1 MIERMLRVGVIAS
14 VFALVLPGSAV
25 AQRPAV
31 ESERLAAL
39 LEARGFEPP
48 EGFKALVIRL
58 EPADGGGFTARYH
71 DWRGTSDDRTDW
83 WPASSIKI
91 YAAVAAIERMAEL
104 GFPMRTFLTY
114 HYEKDGEPDEVTARF
129 DQIVH
134 RAIAQS
140 SNPDFDMLVE
150 LVGFDEINRDFFVR
164 QNGFRDTVFL
174 RGYSNRDRDPVTS
187 INSARPSPR
196 ITLRYGRRERVL
208 PARVGE
214 GDYAC
219 PDEGNCTTLQD
230 LAEVMRRIMLH
241 GTLPPRE
248 RYDISDDA
256 MEVLRGAMAIAR
268 NRRLADVFV
277 ESFGDV
283 PVEVW
288 HKPGFAMRWIS
299 DTLFIHRTDT
309 GERWI
314 VAMAGRFGR
323 RSLDDAA
330 AHIAALLR
338 SRALCEED
346 APASD

>member
-1 MIERMLRVGVIAS
+1 MIGIVLRVVVIAS
-14 VFALVLPGSAV
+14 IFALVVQQRAV
-25 AQRPAV
+25 AQRPEV
-31 ESERLAAL
+31 ESERLATL
-39 LEARGFEPP
+39 LEARGFQPP
-48 EGFKALVIRL
+48 EGFKALVVRL
-58 EPADGGGFTARYH
+58 EPVGGGAFTPRYH

-91 YAAVAAIERMAEL
+91 FAAVAAIERMAEL
-104 GFPMRTFLTY
+104 GFPMRTHLTY
-114 HYEKDGEPDEVTARF
+114 HYVKDGEPDEVTARF
-129 DQIVH
+129 DQVVH

-140 SNPDFDMLVE
+140 SNPDFDMLTE

-164 QNGFRDTVFL
+164 ANGFRDTVFL
-174 RGYSNRDRDPVTS
+174 RGYSNRDRDPETG

-208 PARVGE
+208 PARMGE
-214 GDYAC
+214 GTYEC

-241 GTLPPRE
+241 ETLPPRE
-248 RYDISDDA
+248 RYRISDDA
-256 MEVLRGAMAIAR
+256 LEVLRGAMAIAR

-277 ESFGDV
+277 ESFGEV
-283 PVEVW
+283 PVQVW
-288 HKPGFAMRWIS
+288 HKPGFAMRWMS

-338 SRALCEED
+338 SGALCEAD
-346 APASD
+346 RPDSP